1 MNRTH
6 RLTRDTLLLFLLLT
20 LFAVPLAMAGPHGP
34 ENRHEQEFDRHD
46 GHHPACGLWRD
57 PQLVKKLGL
66 TDQQVTAL
74 KEADFSLSKKQLE
87 LKSRLDLLD
96 LDMTNAFA
104 ATAPD
109 ASAVRELAKKM
120 ADLQGKL
127 FLQRIESRLALAT
140 VLSPE

>member
-1 MNRTH
+1 M
-6 RLTRDTLLLFLLLT
+6 
-20 LFAVPLAMAGPHGP
+20 
-34 ENRHEQEFDRHD
+34 
-46 GHHPACGLWRD
+46 
-57 PQLVKKLGL
+57 KKLGL